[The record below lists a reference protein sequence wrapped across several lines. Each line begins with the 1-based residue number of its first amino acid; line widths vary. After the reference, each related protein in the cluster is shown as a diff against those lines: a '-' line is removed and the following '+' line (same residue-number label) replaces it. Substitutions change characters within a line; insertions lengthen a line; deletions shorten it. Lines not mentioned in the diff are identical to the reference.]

1 MINKISN
8 SISEALSQVRDGS
21 TVLIGGF
28 GTAVPDESAAA
39 EGLTKS
45 FVDDEADRIAEA
57 LGLSPRTVESHIS
70 AMLEK
75 TGCRHRTQLLL
86 WGQKRGMSTTGVAA

>member
-1 MINKISN
+1 MASLDHLLQISPA
-8 SISEALSQVRDGS
+8 EQR
-21 TVLIGGF
+21 VLGHLLQGM
-28 GTAVPDESAAA
+28 ANRS
-39 EGLTKS
+39 
-45 FVDDEADRIAEA
+45 IAEA